1 MLTMMLIVMISLLVL
16 GFPMMIT
23 MLAGTILA
31 VVVYMPNVEP
41 FIIAQQ
47 MMLGVQGFVLLS
59 VPMFMFAADIMVAG
73 KTANR
78 LLDFVESFVGH
89 IWGGLAI
96 TTAATCTLFGSIS
109 GSTQAT
115 VVAIGRPMRDKLLK
129 RGYDDS
135 SVMALIINSSD
146 LAYLIPP
153 SIGMIMYGVISG
165 TSIGDL
171 FIAGIIPGL
180 LVLLFFS
187 LYSIYYARKKQ
198 IPLLPKAS
206 WKERY
211 QATRKSLLTFGFP
224 VIIIGGIYSGFF
236 SPTEAA
242 AFSVL
247 YAFIIEVCIFKSVKL
262 KDLSKIAI
270 STGIVTTVVFVL
282 VGTGTAF
289 AWVISYARIPQVIT
303 STVLGTDP
311 SVLKVLLTVNIAFFL
326 GCMLVDPLVVII
338 ILTPI
343 FFPAA
348 IAAGIDPVHLGIII
362 TLQVAIGSATPPFGY
377 DIFTACAIFD
387 KPYLTVIR
395 KTPFYILMLL
405 FAALIITL
413 VPGVSLFLTEL
424 L

>member
-1 MLTMMLIVMISLLVL
+1 MLIIMVLLLVL

-23 MLAGTILA
+23 MLAATLFA
-31 VVVYMPNVEP
+31 VIVYIPNVQP

-59 VPMFMFAADIMVAG
+59 VPMFMFAADIMCAG
-73 KTANR
+73 RTANR

-115 VVAIGRPMRDKLLK
+115 VVAVGRPMREKLLQ
-129 RGYDDS
+129 RGYKDS
-135 SVMALIINSSD
+135 DVMALIINSSD

-165 TSIGDL
+165 TSIGNL

-187 LYSIYYARKKQ
+187 LYSIYFARKNR
-198 IPLLPKAS
+198 IPLLPKAT
-206 WKERY
+206 WRERLT
-211 QATRKSLLTFGFP
+211 ATKRSLLTFGFP
-224 VIIIGGIYSGFF
+224 IIIIGGIYSGFF

-247 YAFIIEVCIFKSVKL
+247 YAFVLEVFIFKSVRIR
-262 KDLSKIAI
+262 DLSKIAI

-289 AWVISYARIPQVIT
+289 AWVISYARIPQIIT
-303 STVLGTDP
+303 SAVLGADP
-311 SVLKVLLTVNIAFFL
+311 TALKVLLTVNIAFFL

-343 FFPAA
+343 FFPPAL
-348 IAAGIDPVHLGIII
+348 AAGIDPVHLGIII

-387 KPYLTVIR
+387 KPYFDVIR
-395 KTPFYILMLL
+395 RTPPYIFMLL

-413 VPGVSLFLTEL
+413 VPEVSLLLTEL

>member
-1 MLTMMLIVMISLLVL
+1 MLTTMLLIMVGLLIL

-23 MLAGTILA
+23 MLAATIVTVMVFL
-31 VVVYMPNVEP
+31 PNIQPIV
-41 FIIAQQ
+41 IVQQ

-73 KTANR
+73 RTAHK

-89 IWGGLAI
+89 LWGGLAV

-115 VVAIGRPMRDKLLK
+115 VVAIGRPMREKLLA
-129 RGYDDS
+129 RGYHDS
-135 SVMALIINSSD
+135 DIMALIINSSD

-171 FIAGIIPGL
+171 FIAGIVPGI
-180 LVLLFFS
+180 LVLVLFS
-187 LYSIYYARKKQ
+187 LFSIFYAKVKN
-198 IPLLPKAS
+198 IPLLPKAT
-206 WKERY
+206 WKERV
-211 QATRKSLLTFGFP
+211 QASKNSLLTFGFP

-247 YAFIIEVCIFKSVKL
+247 YAIVLEVFIFKSVKL

-289 AWVISYARIPQVIT
+289 AWVLSYARIPQTIT
-303 STVLGTDP
+303 TAVLGVDP
-311 SVLKVLLTVNIAFFL
+311 SMLKVLITVNIAFFL

-343 FFPAA
+343 FYPSAV
-348 IAAGIDPVHLGIII
+348 AAGIDPVHLGIII

-387 KPYLTVIR
+387 KPYLDVIR
-395 KTPFYILMLL
+395 RTPPFFILLL
-405 FAALIITL
+405 LSAVIITL
-413 VPGVSLFLTEL
+413 FPTVSLFFVG
-424 L
+424 

>member
-1 MLTMMLIVMISLLVL
+1 MLTSMLIIMVLLLVL

-23 MLAGTILA
+23 MLAATLFA
-31 VVVYMPNVEP
+31 VIVYIPNVQP

-59 VPMFMFAADIMVAG
+59 VPMFMFAADIMCAG
-73 KTANR
+73 RTANR

-115 VVAIGRPMRDKLLK
+115 VVAVGRPMREKLLQ
-129 RGYDDS
+129 RGYKDS
-135 SVMALIINSSD
+135 DVMALIINSSD

-165 TSIGDL
+165 TSIGNL

-187 LYSIYYARKKQ
+187 LYSIYFARKNR
-198 IPLLPKAS
+198 IPLLPKAT
-206 WKERY
+206 WRERLT
-211 QATRKSLLTFGFP
+211 ATKRSLLTFGFP
-224 VIIIGGIYSGFF
+224 IIIIGGIYSGFF

-247 YAFIIEVCIFKSVKL
+247 YAFVLEVFIFKSVRIR
-262 KDLSKIAI
+262 DLSKIAI

-289 AWVISYARIPQVIT
+289 AWVISYARIPQIIT
-303 STVLGTDP
+303 SAVLGADP
-311 SVLKVLLTVNIAFFL
+311 TALKVLLTVNIAFFL

-343 FFPAA
+343 FFPPAL
-348 IAAGIDPVHLGIII
+348 AAGIDPVHLGIII

-387 KPYLTVIR
+387 KPYFDVIR
-395 KTPFYILMLL
+395 RTPPYIFMLL

-413 VPGVSLFLTEL
+413 VPEVSLLLTEL

>member
-1 MLTMMLIVMISLLVL
+1 MLTTMLLIMVVLLVL

-23 MLAGTILA
+23 MLSATIITTL
-31 VVVYMPNVEP
+31 VFLPNIQPIV
-41 FIIAQQ
+41 IVQQ

-73 KTANR
+73 HTANK

-96 TTAATCTLFGSIS
+96 TTATTCALFGSIS

-115 VVAIGRPMRDKLLK
+115 VVAIGRPMRSKLLD
-129 RGYDDS
+129 RGYHDS
-135 SVMALIINSSD
+135 DIMALIINSSD

-171 FIAGIIPGL
+171 FIAGLVPGI
-180 LVLLFFS
+180 LVLVLFS
-187 LYSIYYARKKQ
+187 LFSIFYARAKK
-198 IPLLPKAS
+198 IPLMKKAT
-206 WKERY
+206 WGERLTY
-211 QATRKSLLTFGFP
+211 TKKSLLTFGFP
-224 VIIIGGIYSGFF
+224 IIIIGGIYSGFF

-247 YAFIIEVCIFKSVKL
+247 YAIVLEVFIFKSVKF

-289 AWVISYARIPQVIT
+289 AWVLSYARIPQTIT
-303 STVLGTDP
+303 TAVLGVDP
-311 SVLKVLLTVNIAFFL
+311 SMLKVLITVNIAFFL

-343 FFPAA
+343 FYPSAV
-348 IAAGIDPVHLGIII
+348 AAGIDPVHLGIII

-387 KPYLTVIR
+387 KPYLDVIR
-395 KTPFYILMLL
+395 RTPPFFLL
-405 FAALIITL
+405 LLISAVLITL
-413 VPGVSLFLTEL
+413 VPEISLFFVR
-424 L
+424 

>member
-1 MLTMMLIVMISLLVL
+1 MLTSMLIIMISLLVL

-23 MLAGTILA
+23 MIAATLFA
-31 VVVYMPNVEP
+31 VIVYIPNIEP

-59 VPMFMFAADIMVAG
+59 VPMFMFAADIMCAG
-73 KTANR
+73 RTANR

-89 IWGGLAI
+89 LWGGLAI

-115 VVAIGRPMRDKLLK
+115 VVAVGRPMRGKLLQ
-129 RGYDDS
+129 RGYKDS
-135 SVMALIINSSD
+135 EVVALIINSSD

-165 TSIGDL
+165 TSIGKL

-180 LVLLFFS
+180 LVLLLFS
-187 LYSIYYARKKQ
+187 VYSIYYAKSNK

-206 WKERY
+206 WRERFV
-211 QATRKSLLTFGFP
+211 TTKKSLLTFGFP

-247 YAFIIEVCIFKSVKL
+247 YAFILEVFIFRSVSL

-289 AWVISYARIPQVIT
+289 AWVISYMRIPQVIT
-303 STVLGTDP
+303 SALLGADP
-311 SVLKVLLTVNIAFFL
+311 SALRVLLMVNIVFFI

-343 FFPAA
+343 FFPPAL
-348 IAAGIDPVHLGIII
+348 AAGIDPVHLGIII

-387 KPYLTVIR
+387 KPYLDVIR
-395 KTPFYILMLL
+395 RTPPYILMLL
-405 FAALIITL
+405 VAALIITL
-413 VPGVSLFLTEL
+413 VPEVSLFLTGVL
-424 L
+424 

>member
-1 MLTMMLIVMISLLVL
+1 MLTSMLIIMIALLML

-23 MLAGTILA
+23 MLAATLFA
-31 VVVYMPNVEP
+31 VIVYIPNVET

-59 VPMFMFAADIMVAG
+59 VPMFMFAADIMCAG
-73 KTANR
+73 RTANR

-89 IWGGLAI
+89 LWGGLAI

-115 VVAIGRPMRDKLLK
+115 VVAVGRPMRGKLLQ
-129 RGYDDS
+129 RGYKDS
-135 SVMALIINSSD
+135 EVVALIINSSD

-165 TSIGDL
+165 TSIGKL

-187 LYSIYYARKKQ
+187 IYSIYYAKSNK

-206 WKERY
+206 WRERFA
-211 QATRKSLLTFGFP
+211 ATKKSLLTFGFP
-224 VIIIGGIYSGFF
+224 IIIIGGIYSGFF

-247 YAFIIEVCIFKSVKL
+247 YAFVLEVFIFRSVSL

-303 STVLGTDP
+303 SALLGVDP
-311 SVLKVLLTVNIAFFL
+311 SALRVLLMVNIIFFI

-343 FFPAA
+343 FFPPAL
-348 IAAGIDPVHLGIII
+348 AAGIDPVHLGIII

-387 KPYLTVIR
+387 KPYLDVIR
-395 KTPFYILMLL
+395 RTPPYIVMLL
-405 FAALIITL
+405 LAALIITL
-413 VPGVSLFLTEL
+413 VPEVSLFLTGIL
-424 L
+424 

>member
-1 MLTMMLIVMISLLVL
+1 MLTSMLIIMIALLVL

-23 MLAGTILA
+23 MIAATLFA
-31 VVVYMPNVEP
+31 VIVYIPNVEP

-59 VPMFMFAADIMVAG
+59 VPMFMFAADIMCAG
-73 KTANR
+73 RTANR

-89 IWGGLAI
+89 LWGGLAI

-115 VVAIGRPMRDKLLK
+115 VVAVGRPMRDKLLQ
-129 RGYDDS
+129 RGYHDS
-135 SVMALIINSSD
+135 DVMALIINASD

-165 TSIGDL
+165 TSIGKL
-171 FIAGIIPGL
+171 FIAGIVPGL

-187 LYSIYYARKKQ
+187 LYSIYFAKKNK
-198 IPLLPKAS
+198 IPLLPQAS
-206 WKERY
+206 WRERFV
-211 QATRKSLLTFGFP
+211 ATKRSLLTFGFP
-224 VIIIGGIYSGFF
+224 IIIIGGIYSGFF

-247 YAFIIEVCIFKSVKL
+247 YAFVLEVFIFKSVRL

-303 STVLGTDP
+303 STLLGLDP
-311 SVLKVLLTVNIAFFL
+311 SALKVLLTVNIVFFI

-343 FFPAA
+343 FFPPAM
-348 IAAGIDPVHLGIII
+348 AAGIDPVHLGIII

-387 KPYLTVIR
+387 KPYLDVIR
-395 KTPFYILMLL
+395 RTPAYIIMLL
-405 FAALIITL
+405 FAAFIITL
-413 VPGVSLFLTEL
+413 VPEVSLFLTGIL
-424 L
+424 

>member
-1 MLTMMLIVMISLLVL
+1 MLTSMLIIMIALLML

-23 MLAGTILA
+23 MLAATLFA
-31 VVVYMPNVEP
+31 VLVYIPNVET

-59 VPMFMFAADIMVAG
+59 VPMFMFAADIMCAG
-73 KTANR
+73 RTANR

-89 IWGGLAI
+89 LWGGLAI

-115 VVAIGRPMRDKLLK
+115 VVAVGRPMRGKLLQ
-129 RGYDDS
+129 RGYKDS
-135 SVMALIINSSD
+135 EVVALIINSSD

-165 TSIGDL
+165 TSIGKL

-187 LYSIYYARKKQ
+187 IYSIYYAKSNK

-206 WKERY
+206 WRERFA
-211 QATRKSLLTFGFP
+211 ATKKSLLTFGFP
-224 VIIIGGIYSGFF
+224 IIIIGGIYSGFF

-247 YAFIIEVCIFKSVKL
+247 YAFVLEVFIFRSVSL

-303 STVLGTDP
+303 SALLGVDP
-311 SVLKVLLTVNIAFFL
+311 SALKVLLMVNIIFFI

-343 FFPAA
+343 FFPPAL
-348 IAAGIDPVHLGIII
+348 AAGIDPVHLGIII

-387 KPYLTVIR
+387 KPYLDVIR
-395 KTPFYILMLL
+395 RTPPYIVMLL
-405 FAALIITL
+405 LAALIITL
-413 VPGVSLFLTEL
+413 VPEVSLFLTGIL
-424 L
+424 

>member
-1 MLTMMLIVMISLLVL
+1 MLIIMIALLVL

-23 MLAGTILA
+23 MLAATLFA
-31 VVVYMPNVEP
+31 VLVYIPNVET

-59 VPMFMFAADIMVAG
+59 VPMFMFAADIMCAG
-73 KTANR
+73 RTANR

-89 IWGGLAI
+89 LWGGLAI

-115 VVAIGRPMRDKLLK
+115 VVAVGRPMRGKLLQ
-129 RGYDDS
+129 RGYKDS
-135 SVMALIINSSD
+135 EVVALIINSSD

-165 TSIGDL
+165 TSIGKL

-187 LYSIYYARKKQ
+187 IYSIYYAKSNK

-206 WKERY
+206 WRERFA
-211 QATRKSLLTFGFP
+211 ATKKSLLTFGFP
-224 VIIIGGIYSGFF
+224 IIIIGGIYSGFF

-247 YAFIIEVCIFKSVKL
+247 YAFVLEVFIFRSVSL

-303 STVLGTDP
+303 SALLGVDP
-311 SVLKVLLTVNIAFFL
+311 SALRVLLMVNIIFFI

-343 FFPAA
+343 FFPPAL
-348 IAAGIDPVHLGIII
+348 AAGIDPVHLGIII

-387 KPYLTVIR
+387 KPYLDVIR
-395 KTPFYILMLL
+395 RTPPYIIMLL
-405 FAALIITL
+405 VAAIIITL
-413 VPGVSLFLTEL
+413 VPGVSLFLTGIL
-424 L
+424 

>member
-1 MLTMMLIVMISLLVL
+1 MLTSMLIIMIALLVL

-23 MLAGTILA
+23 MIAATLFA
-31 VVVYMPNVEP
+31 VIVYIPNVEA

-59 VPMFMFAADIMVAG
+59 VPMFMFAADIMCAG
-73 KTANR
+73 RTANR

-89 IWGGLAI
+89 LWGGLAI

-115 VVAIGRPMRDKLLK
+115 VVAVGRPMRGKLLQ
-129 RGYDDS
+129 RGYNDS
-135 SVMALIINSSD
+135 EVVALIINASD

-165 TSIGDL
+165 TSIGKL

-187 LYSIYYARKKQ
+187 IYSIYYAKKMK

-206 WKERY
+206 WRERFV
-211 QATRKSLLTFGFP
+211 ATKKSLLTF
-224 VIIIGGIYSGFF
+224 GFF

-247 YAFIIEVCIFKSVKL
+247 YAFVLEVFIFRSVRL

-303 STVLGTDP
+303 TALLGVDP
-311 SVLKVLLTVNIAFFL
+311 SGLRVLLMVNIVFFI

-343 FFPAA
+343 FFPPAL
-348 IAAGIDPVHLGIII
+348 AAGIDPVHLGIII

-387 KPYLTVIR
+387 KPYLDVIR
-395 KTPFYILMLL
+395 RTPPYIIMLL

-413 VPGVSLFLTEL
+413 VPEVSLFLTGVL
-424 L
+424 